1 MIRHTPTM
9 IPMTDL
15 DVQDVRDMVTK
26 QKMETQK
33 THSLMLKL
41 KRMSENPNMTE
52 EDKQMFM
59 DITSGLSALKD
70 NKAKRLGLEPGQYRS
85 IPSC

>member
-1 MIRHTPTM
+1 MIRRTPTM

-26 QKMETQK
+26 QKMEAQK

-70 NKAKRLGLEPGQYRS
+70 NKAKRLGLEPESSQA
-85 IPSC
+85 P

>member
-1 MIRHTPTM
+1 MIRRPPTM

-15 DVQDVRDMVTK
+15 DVQDVRDMVAK
-26 QKMETQK
+26 QKQEAQK
-33 THSLMLKL
+33 SHSLMLKL

-59 DITSGLSALKD
+59 DIKSGLSAFKD
-70 NKAKRLGLEPGQYRS
+70 SKAKRLGLEPESSQ
-85 IPSC
+85 

>member
-1 MIRHTPTM
+1 M

-15 DVQDVRDMVTK
+15 DVQDVRDMVAK
-26 QKMETQK
+26 QKANAQK
-33 THSLMLKL
+33 THSLMLRL

-85 IPSC
+85 IPGC